1 MDSGCNGK
9 IGVKQMFIMSVTEQD
24 ENGDYV
30 DIDSQAVVN
39 FDELYHN
46 QSIDELQEA
55 LKNKSFEPISV
66 STEITDL
73 TMKEIINITKVL
85 KHRVIEII

>member
-1 MDSGCNGK
+1 
-9 IGVKQMFIMSVTEQD
+9 MSVTEQD

-46 QSIDELQEA
+46 QTIDELQEA

-66 STEITDL
+66 STEVTEL
-73 TMKEIINITKVL
+73 SLKEVVNITEVL
-85 KHRVIEII
+85 KNRIVEIA